1 MPRPWYFEEACALLT
16 PCRLLCYQHWRQKFF
31 DSQSHSLSLK
41 HGSQRPGWSCTAL
54 SLQQNAKPHP
64 QYFPADYVT
73 TAFKACLWPKGET
86 VVLRGHGG
94 RAITHSKM
102 TGILGACRSIHCP
115 CPAQVSR
122 HTKVAQIRTRRDM
135 LSTCLDF
142 SFISPMQNDSLPAS
156 HVYLHVEIH
165 WDGPGSHQFFHEV
178 TSPVSV
184 LGMDSYIWAGKKS
197 IFMTKIITAP
207 HLSSLWQ
214 PISTKRPSSHS
225 DSVLCFASFPPH
237 LAEGIT
243 ITEWTRPSRHSTP
256 LI

>member
-1 MPRPWYFEEACALLT
+1 MALKGS
-16 PCRLLCYQHWRQKFF
+16 LCP
-31 DSQSHSLSLK
+31 SHSLQAAFLPTLK
-41 HGSQRPGWSCTAL
+41 AKIFDSKSYPLALKQGRERPGWSCTGL
-54 SLQQNAKPHP
+54 SLEQNVKPHP
-64 QYFPADYVT
+64 QYFPADHVT
-73 TAFKACLWPKGET
+73 TAFKACLWPKADT

-94 RAITHSKM
+94 CATHYSQHHDRYLRSNVEALIAPALTRFQDTQKSYRSESEETCWAYALTSASFPPCKM
-102 TGILGACRSIHCP
+102 T
-115 CPAQVSR
+115 VS
-122 HTKVAQIRTRRDM
+122 HI
-135 LSTCLDF
+135 
-142 SFISPMQNDSLPAS
+142 
-156 HVYLHVEIH
+156 YLHVEIH
-165 WDGPGSHQFFHEV
+165 RDGPSSHQFFHEV

-225 DSVLCFASFPPH
+225 DSVLCFASLPSH

-243 ITEWTRPSRHSTP
+243 ITEWTGPSRHSTP